1 MGKLSFNDLHEV
13 NKDVQVQI
21 VKDKAFHRFTV
32 ISDPVYL
39 AAPTKASLKK

>member
-1 MGKLSFNDLHEV
+1 
-13 NKDVQVQI
+13 
-21 VKDKAFHRFTV
+21 VKDKAFHRFAV